1 MGKNYKMVDNDSS
14 KSDIGFKL
22 LMFFIPPVGWFTWGI
37 LGLVGWGV
45 FEVVDE
51 KRAEYTQTQDTVL
64 VTGIHKDMITDQ
76 HARNDNKVY
85 KYTNP
90 NVFAR
95 GTGKNGKEYD
105 MAFKS
110 YDGSEAGFV
119 ERGDSIVVNFTY
131 RNGERH
137 KDSVLVNLTRQKMIR
152 DAIKSQV
159 R

>member
-22 LMFFIPPVGWFTWGI
+22 LMVFVPPIGWFTWGI

-45 FEVVDE
+45 YEAVDE

-64 VTGIHKDMITDQ
+64 VTGIHKEMLTDQ
-76 HARNDNKVY
+76 HARNDKGHIHTYN
-85 KYTNP
+85 

-95 GTGKNGKEYD
+95 GIGKNGKEYD

-137 KDSVLVNLTRQKMIR
+137 KDSVLVNLTKQKMIR
-152 DAIKSQV
+152 DAQKAQV

>member
-1 MGKNYKMVDNDSS
+1 MAKNNENVENNSS

-22 LMFFIPPVGWFTWGI
+22 LMAFIPPIGWFTWTA
-37 LGLVGWGV
+37 LGVIGLGV
-45 FEVVDE
+45 YEAVDE

-64 VTGIHKDMITDQ
+64 VTGIHKEMLSDIQ
-76 HARNDNKVY
+76 ARNDKNYVHTY
-85 KYTNP
+85 N

-110 YDGSEAGFV
+110 YDGSEAEFV

-131 RNGERH
+131 RNGERY
-137 KDSVLVNLTRQKMIR
+137 KDSVLVNLTKQKMIR
-152 DAIKSQV
+152 DAQKAQV